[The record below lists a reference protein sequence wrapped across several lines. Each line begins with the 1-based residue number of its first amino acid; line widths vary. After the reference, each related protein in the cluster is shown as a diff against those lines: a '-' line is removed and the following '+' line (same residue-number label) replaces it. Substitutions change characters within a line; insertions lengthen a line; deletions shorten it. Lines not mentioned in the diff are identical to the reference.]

1 MVGWFLKS
9 DQPKAQRARR
19 LVKLAIILGMLIAL
33 FWIIPMRS
41 VIQALLNTD
50 PIFFTIGLALN
61 LVKVFLTSLQMKPLL
76 DNQGIDRS
84 ISQIYKI
91 NLAVKF
97 YLLIMPSSLVASGIR
112 WYRFAQPEGK
122 VAESLVALA
131 FIRLFKT
138 FLTLTLGLGFLLIS
152 MQQAFQL
159 RIGWIALL
167 ILGIIVIWIVITR
180 YSIPIYNWLR
190 EHAGFILDRSFSR
203 SPMRIVE
210 KLLTSASSYADM
222 PGRDLLLSMSAG
234 VLAALVGIASGV
246 YLAQAIG
253 IDLGFM
259 ELGWVLSV
267 LSLATQFT
275 LTIMEGLGVRE
286 VTLVAL
292 LSFFNISAEQAL
304 AFSLLIFSRGVI
316 IALIGGII
324 EAFDAL
330 RNRRSIKLDTIP
342 GESKEI

>member
-1 MVGWFLKS
+1 MQLRKMVGWFLKS

-41 VIQALLNTD
+41 VIRALLNTD

-138 FLTLTLGLGFLLIS
+138 FS
-152 MQQAFQL
+152 PS
-159 RIGWIALL
+159 AL
-167 ILGIIVIWIVITR
+167 V
-180 YSIPIYNWLR
+180 
-190 EHAGFILDRSFSR
+190 FSACR
-203 SPMRIVE
+203 LWKPHSSSS
-210 KLLTSASSYADM
+210 LLTVSAQTDV
-222 PGRDLLLSMSAG
+222 P
-234 VLAALVGIASGV
+234 
-246 YLAQAIG
+246 
-253 IDLGFM
+253 
-259 ELGWVLSV
+259 
-267 LSLATQFT
+267 
-275 LTIMEGLGVRE
+275 
-286 VTLVAL
+286 
-292 LSFFNISAEQAL
+292 
-304 AFSLLIFSRGVI
+304 
-316 IALIGGII
+316 
-324 EAFDAL
+324 
-330 RNRRSIKLDTIP
+330 RRSRC
-342 GESKEI
+342 